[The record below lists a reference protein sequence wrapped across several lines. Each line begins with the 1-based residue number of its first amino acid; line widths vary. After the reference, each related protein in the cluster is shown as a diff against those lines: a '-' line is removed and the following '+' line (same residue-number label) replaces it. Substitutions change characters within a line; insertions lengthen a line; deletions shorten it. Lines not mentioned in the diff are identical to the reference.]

1 MIRSLAGHNGRGRR
15 AAPLAV
21 LAAMVMAL
29 GGCLL
34 TPGKFV
40 SALDIR
46 ADGRFTFTYVGEIH
60 MLALSKLAEMGDAN
74 RSTPT
79 FSPSLC
85 FRTSGEERPCTAAE
99 LAGQKTAWA
108 EQQRRSAER
117 KSQNS
122 EPMKAM
128 LGGIDP
134 ADPRA
139 AEEFAQRLRRQTGWK
154 RLDYRGDGLFNVDF
168 ALSGRL
174 DHDFTFPTIERFP
187 TTSPFVQIAVRQDGT
202 VRIDAPGYGPAQG
215 GEPFRSLMQAG
226 AMSGSMGDGSS
237 TITTGSDGGLT
248 EVGKPPAGKPP
259 ANQSATSKPGMPA
272 LPVIDGRFTI
282 RTDGAILA
290 NNTDEGPQ
298 VDPAGQRL
306 DWTITMRSTAA
317 PTALVRLK
325 P

>member
-46 ADGRFTFTYVGEIH
+46 ADGRFTVTYVGEIH

-122 EPMKAM
+122 ESMKAM

-139 AEEFAQRLRRQTGWK
+139 AEEFAQRLRRQAGWK

-187 TTSPFVQIAVRQDGT
+187 TTSPFVQI
-202 VRIDAPGYGPAQG
+202 DAPGYGPAQG

-226 AMSGSMGDGSS
+226 AMSGSLGDGSS